1 MQRWWT
7 YQQERFPIF
16 VNGPLIFVFSL
27 SAVSYS
33 SLLRGKLALPSWP
46 VTLTAFLTCLSF
58 FLLLRIADEFKD
70 FEEDAKYRAYR
81 PVPRGL
87 IKLRELGVLAVI
99 VVLIQLG
106 LAILLKPAL
115 IFILLIVWAYWG
127 LMWKEFFI
135 AKWLKAHPLHYL
147 WTHMLIMPLID
158 LYATAC
164 DWLVAGTSKP
174 TTGLLWFLLISFF
187 NGVVVEIGRKLR
199 APEDEEEGVETYSA
213 LYGIPKASLMW
224 LSALAI
230 TAASA
235 LVAAYRIGFFV
246 PVVSLVVILLSIA
259 SILLLRFQ
267 KPKEGMGKHLELFS
281 GIWTILLY
289 LSVGII
295 PLLLKVW
302 A

>member
-1 MQRWWT
+1 VGRWWT
-7 YQQERFPIF
+7 YQKERFPIF

-33 SLLRGKLALPSWP
+33 SLLRGHIALPSLP
-46 VTLTAFLTCLSF
+46 VTLTAFLTCFFF

-70 FEEDAKYRAYR
+70 YEEDAKYRAYR

-87 IKLRELGVLAVI
+87 IKLRELGVLAGI
-99 VVLIQLG
+99 IMLIQLG
-106 LAILLKPAL
+106 LALWLKPAL
-115 IFILLIVWAYWG
+115 VFVLLIVWAYWA
-127 LMWKEFFI
+127 LMSKEFFVHG
-135 AKWLKAHPLHYL
+135 WLKDRPFHYL

-164 DWLVAGTSKP
+164 DWLVVGASKP
-174 TTGLLWFLLISFF
+174 TTGLVWFLIISFF

-213 LYGIPKASLMW
+213 LYGIPKASFMW
-224 LSALAI
+224 LAALLVTAVSALF
-230 TAASA
+230 AASQ
-235 LVAAYRIGFFV
+235 IGFFM
-246 PVVSLVVILLSIA
+246 PMLIAVINLLA
-259 SILLLRFQ
+259 TACVLLFKLR
-267 KPKEGMGKHLELFS
+267 KPKAGMGKHIELFS
-281 GIWTILLY
+281 GIWTIVLY